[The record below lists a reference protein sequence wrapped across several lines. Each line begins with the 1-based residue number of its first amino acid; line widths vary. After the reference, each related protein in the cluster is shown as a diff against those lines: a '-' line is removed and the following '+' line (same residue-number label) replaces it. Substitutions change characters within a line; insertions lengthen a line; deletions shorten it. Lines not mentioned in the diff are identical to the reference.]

1 MKRTDPNPPLD
12 FEGRGTFRR
21 VVEGRERSERCFGN
35 RMPSSV
41 IASEAKQ
48 SRNALASS
56 GLPRP
61 LGARNDKPGRSGV
74 RLLSVALTALS
85 LAACSMEPH
94 YVRPEAPI
102 PPSWP
107 VGDAYLRQS
116 EAALPTVTWQQVFR
130 DPRLQRLITDALA
143 NNRDLRIAA
152 ANIAAARAQYHIQRA
167 ALLPQVDAGAGASV
181 GDRGAA
187 NGNVR
192 ANYSADVGISAF
204 ELDLFGRV
212 RSLSHEALDQ
222 YFATEAGAR
231 ATRLTLVGDIAS
243 TWLNYAADRS
253 LLAIAEETERN
264 AARSVQLTGARL
276 QGGIAPRTDLRQA
289 ESVLTNAQSD
299 LAQQRT
305 ALAQD
310 VNALQLLVGAP
321 IDPALLPAS
330 IEEVQD
336 RFGEVPA
343 GLDSGILLRRPDV
356 VQAEYQLRAA
366 NAQIGAARAALF
378 PRISLTAIAGLA
390 SSALTGL
397 FSGGAF
403 SWSAGANADY
413 PIFRAGAG
421 RAGVRQSEAQRDAAL
436 AGYERAIQTAFREVA
451 DALARRGT
459 IGEQLRAETASV
471 AAAADNYR
479 LAYARYQGGI
489 DPFLDTLVAQRS
501 LYAAQRSLVA
511 TRLTRLTNL
520 VTLYRVLGGDA
531 QLDPEAGPPPP
542 LPSPT
547 PAR

>member
-1 MKRTDPNPPLD
+1 MKRFAPPNPPPA
-12 FEGRGTFRR
+12 FRGRGTARNA
-21 VVEGRERSERCFGN
+21 VEGRERSEPSLGRQDGALSL
-35 RMPSSV
+35 RPSTMPC
-41 IASEAKQ
+41 K
-48 SRNALASS
+48 SRGGAWPRQTLSLLLA
-56 GLPRP
+56 
-61 LGARNDKPGRSGV
+61 
-74 RLLSVALTALS
+74 TS

-94 YVRPEAPI
+94 YARPEAPI

-116 EAALPTVTWQQVFR
+116 EAALPSVSYQDVFR
-130 DPRLQRLITDALA
+130 DPRLQQLIAQALA

-152 ANIAAARAQYHIQRA
+152 ANIASARAQYHIQRA
-167 ALLPQVDAGAGASV
+167 EQLPQVDTGAGVSV
-181 GDRGAA
+181 GDRGSGSTSG
-187 NGNVR
+187 GNVR
-192 ANYSADVGISAF
+192 ANYSADVGISSF

-212 RSLSHEALDQ
+212 RSLSHAALAR
-222 YFATEAGAR
+222 YFATEAAAR

-243 TWLNYAADRS
+243 TWLNYAADNS
-253 LLAIAEETERN
+253 LLAIAVETERN
-264 AARSVQLTGARL
+264 AARSVALTRARL
-276 QGGIAPRTDLRQA
+276 EGGIAPRTDLRQA
-289 ESVLTNAQSD
+289 ETILTGAQSD
-299 LAQQRT
+299 LAQLRT

-336 RFGEVPA
+336 RFAEVPA

-366 NAQIGAARAALF
+366 NAEIGAARAALF

-390 SSALTGL
+390 STALTSL

-403 SWSAGANADY
+403 SWSAGANVDY

-421 RAGVRQSEAQRDAAL
+421 RAGVRQSEAQRDVAL
-436 AGYERAIQTAFREVA
+436 GGYERAIQIAFREVA

-471 AAAADNYR
+471 AAAADAYR

-489 DPFLDTLVAQRS
+489 DPFLASLVAQRS
-501 LYAAQRSLVA
+501 LYGAQRSLVA
-511 TRLTRLTNL
+511 TRLTKATNL
-520 VTLYRVLGGDA
+520 VTLYRVLGGDSL
-531 QLDPEAGPPPP
+531 LDPATDRPPA
-542 LPSPT
+542 T
-547 PAR
+547 PIR

>member
-1 MKRTDPNPPLD
+1 VRRTPRRLAINPPPGWGRAGWGWSLHPLGTYLQSHPTPNPSPS
-12 FEGRGTFRR
+12 RG
-21 VVEGRERSERCFGN
+21 G
-35 RMPSSV
+35 
-41 IASEAKQ
+41 AS
-48 SRNALASS
+48 
-56 GLPRP
+56 
-61 LGARNDKPGRSGV
+61 
-74 RLLSVALTALS
+74 RLLPLTLIAA

-94 YVRPEAPI
+94 YIRPEAPI

-116 EAALPTVTWQQVFR
+116 EAALPSVTYQDVFR
-130 DPRLQRLITDALA
+130 DPRLQQVIAQALA

-167 ALLPQVDAGAGASV
+167 ALLPQVDTGAGVSV
-181 GDRGAA
+181 GDRGASGA
-187 NGNVR
+187 AGGGNVR
-192 ANYSADVGISAF
+192 ANYTADIGISAF

-212 RSLSHEALDQ
+212 RSLSHAALDT
-222 YFATEAGAR
+222 YFATEAAAR

-243 TWLNYAADRS
+243 IWLNFAADKS

-264 AARSVQLTGARL
+264 AARSVELTRARL

-289 ESVLTNAQSD
+289 ESVLTGAQSD

-310 VNALQLLVGAP
+310 VNALRLLVGAAV
-321 IDPALLPAS
+321 DPALLPAS

-336 RFGEVPA
+336 RFAELPA

-390 SSALTGL
+390 STALTGL

-421 RAGVRQSEAQRDAAL
+421 RAGVRQSEAERDAAL
-436 AGYERAIQTAFREVA
+436 AGYERAIQIAFREVS

-459 IGEQLRAETASV
+459 IGDQLRAETASV

-479 LAYARYQGGI
+479 LAFARYQGGI
-489 DPFLDTLVAQRS
+489 DPFLQSLVAQRA

-511 TRLTRLTNL
+511 TRLIRATNL
-520 VTLYRVLGGDA
+520 VTLYRVLGGDSL
-531 QLDPEAGPPPP
+531 LDASAEPQPPAVPV
-542 LPSPT
+542 
-547 PAR
+547 R

>member
-1 MKRTDPNPPLD
+1 MRGSVPNPPLD
-12 FEGRGTFRR
+12 FEGRGTARSA
-21 VVEGRERSERCFGN
+21 VEGRERSERSFLW
-35 RMPSSV
+35 
-41 IASEAKQ
+41 AE
-48 SRNALASS
+48 
-56 GLPRP
+56 
-61 LGARNDKPGRSGV
+61 
-74 RLLSVALTALS
+74 TALS
-85 LAACSMEPH
+85 RRPSTSLRLVPLPCKGRGGFTGRFLPLILAASLAGCSMEPH
-94 YVRPEAPI
+94 YVRPEAPV

-116 EAALPTVTWQQVFR
+116 EAALPSVTYRQVFR
-130 DPRLQRLITDALA
+130 DPRLQQLIVQALA
-143 NNRDLRIAA
+143 ANRDLRLAA

-167 ALLPQVDAGAGASV
+167 AQLPEVDAGAGVSV
-181 GDRGAA
+181 GDRGGSGASSG
-187 NGNVR
+187 GNVR
-192 ANYSADVGISAF
+192 ANYSADVGIASF

-212 RSLSHEALDQ
+212 RSLSHAALDR
-222 YFATEAGAR
+222 YFATEAAAR

-264 AARSVQLTGARL
+264 AARSVELTRARL
-276 QGGIAPRTDLRQA
+276 QGGIAPRSDLSQA
-289 ESVLTNAQSD
+289 ETILTGAQSD
-299 LAQQRT
+299 LAQLRT

-330 IEEVQD
+330 IEEVEG
-336 RFGEVPA
+336 RIAELPA
-343 GLDSGILLRRPDV
+343 GLDSGILLRRPDI

-366 NAQIGAARAALF
+366 NAEIGAARAALF

-390 SSALTGL
+390 STALTGL

-436 AGYERAIQTAFREVA
+436 ATYEHAIQIAFREVS
-451 DALARRGT
+451 DALARQGT
-459 IGEQLRAETASV
+459 IGEQLRADSATV
-471 AAAADNYR
+471 AAAADAYR

-489 DPFLDTLVAQRS
+489 DTFLASLVAQRA
-501 LYAAQRSLVA
+501 LYGAQRSLVA
-511 TRLTRLTNL
+511 TRLTRATNL

-531 QLDPEAGPPPP
+531 LLDPDVPPPP
-542 LPSPT
+542 PPT
-547 PAR
+547 PLH

>member
-1 MKRTDPNPPLD
+1 MRSM
-12 FEGRGTFRR
+12 
-21 VVEGRERSERCFGN
+21 VEGRRDSAKLIPLKEGSLRSR
-35 RMPSSV
+35 PSTALRAVPLPS
-41 IASEAKQ
+41 K
-48 SRNALASS
+48 SRGGSR
-56 GLPRP
+56 PR
-61 LGARNDKPGRSGV
+61 L
-74 RLLSVALTALS
+74 RLLPLALIAA

-94 YVRPEAPI
+94 YLRPEAPI

-116 EAALPTVTWQQVFR
+116 EAALPSVSYQDVFR
-130 DPRLQRLITDALA
+130 DPRLQQVIAQALA

-167 ALLPQVDAGAGASV
+167 AQLPQVDTGAGVSV
-181 GDRGAA
+181 GDRGASG
-187 NGNVR
+187 GNVR
-192 ANYSADVGISAF
+192 ANYTADIGIAAF

-212 RSLSHEALDQ
+212 RSLSHAALDS
-222 YFATEAGAR
+222 YFATEAAAR

-243 TWLNYAADRS
+243 TWLNYAADKS

-264 AARSVQLTGARL
+264 AARSVELTRARL

-289 ESVLTNAQSD
+289 ESVLTGAQSD
-299 LAQQRT
+299 LAQLRT

-310 VNALQLLVGAP
+310 VNALQLLAGAP
-321 IDPALLPAS
+321 VDPALLPAS
-330 IEEVQD
+330 IEEVEG
-336 RFGEVPA
+336 RFGEIPA

-366 NAQIGAARAALF
+366 NAEIGAARAALF

-390 SSALTGL
+390 STALTGL

-421 RAGVRQSEAQRDAAL
+421 RAGVRQSEAERDAAL
-436 AGYERAIQTAFREVA
+436 AGYEHAIQIAFREVS

-459 IGEQLRAETASV
+459 IGDQLRAETASV
-471 AAAADNYR
+471 DAAADNYR
-479 LAYARYQGGI
+479 LAFARYQGGI
-489 DPFLDTLVAQRS
+489 DPFLQSLVAQRA

-511 TRLTRLTNL
+511 TRLIKATNL
-520 VTLYRVLGGDA
+520 VTLYRVLGGDS
-531 QLDPEAGPPPP
+531 QLDPAAEPQ
-542 LPSPT
+542 SPAA
-547 PAR
+547 PKP